1 MLDAFQGPNK
11 TSKKENRDERAAS
24 GMQIN
29 FNLRKQKA
37 DYNAI
42 RMRETSLGLFVTR
55 RILVNTSSQNLI
67 ASLIASVAVLQM
79 AERKK
84 P

>member
-1 MLDAFQGPNK
+1 MKELQVIRRSNSFLENK
-11 TSKKENRDERAAS
+11 IQCYQDEGRKPWIIFGEEDFGQHQTTS
-24 GMQIN
+24 
-29 FNLRKQKA
+29 
-37 DYNAI
+37 Y
-42 RMRETSLGLFVTR
+42 
-55 RILVNTSSQNLI
+55 QNLI

>member
-1 MLDAFQGPNK
+1 MKEL
-11 TSKKENRDERAAS
+11 KKVIL
-24 GMQIN
+24 QIN
-29 FNLRKQKA
+29 FNLRKEKA
-37 DYNAI
+37 DSI

-79 AERKK
+79 AERKN

>member
-1 MLDAFQGPNK
+1 ML
-11 TSKKENRDERAAS
+11 SEWRKEALEEDNGQHKLS
-24 GMQIN
+24 
-29 FNLRKQKA
+29 NL
-37 DYNAI
+37 
-42 RMRETSLGLFVTR
+42 M
-55 RILVNTSSQNLI
+55 